1 MRILITTISLTVE
14 PLAGEKA
21 LRVFPEGAV
30 VEGVQ
35 LQEGEAYGED
45 QIPLDVATA
54 RLAAGTAQPVVDGV
68 TSISPA
74 TSAAI
79 AQMAASIQT
88 ARIAAVAFLDAAEA
102 GTDSD
107 KLALAEAVK
116 SVSYDLAEDQRERM
130 RAFHDQVDAI
140 RDELDKAAAEKP
152 KRTRAK
158 AGDA

>member
-1 MRILITTISLTVE
+1 MRILLTTISLTAE

-21 LRVFPEGAV
+21 PRVFPEGAV

-74 TSAAI
+74 ASDAI
-79 AQMAASIQT
+79 AQMAASVES

-107 KLALAEAVK
+107 KLALAEAMK
-116 SVSYDLAEDQRERM
+116 SVSYDLGEDQRERM
-130 RAFHDQVDAI
+130 RAFHDQLDAI
-140 RDELDKAAAEKP
+140 HAELAKADKP
-152 KRTRAK
+152 KRGRNQGGA
-158 AGDA
+158 A